1 MACDG
6 PCRIGIFLSTR
17 NDPASPC
24 LVVCQINETGRRF
37 WPSCGP
43 FLGGAAA
50 EPVWPAQASSQGR
63 LPVPEQAPPWLVSAD
78 TSNHPQTMQRRMPTI
93 RVQVFSYYLLLLCVL
108 KSTHSRHFPTI
119 ENGRVYDLPT
129 EQTPAP
135 LKVNCFLCLSLIHIS
150 EPTSTY

>member
-1 MACDG
+1 MVHAG
-6 PCRIGIFLSTR
+6 SASFSQPAMIRLRPASFFVKSTR
-17 NDPASPC
+17 QGIDTR
-24 LVVCQINETGRRF
+24 LVAVLF
-37 WPSCGP
+37 W
-43 FLGGAAA
+43 GAAA

-135 LKVNCFLCLSLIHIS
+135 LKATCFLCRHEFSLPS
-150 EPTSTY
+150 VQAAP